1 MTITMVEQRLL
12 AIPTTAISD
21 ATGGHT
27 NVAATIK
34 PIADHFKIAGRA
46 LTVRLPDGENG
57 AVLEAI
63 SKARKGDIL
72 VIDAKGNT
80 NRAVAGDFVMQL
92 AQGVG
97 VQGFVVDGVIRD
109 LATARTIDFPVFSL
123 GTTVA
128 AGNKNGGG
136 VVGVPVAIGGVVV
149 ESGAFAEVLP
159 GVDGLIHISQI
170 ADRRIEKVAD
180 AIKVG
185 DIVDAKITGIDNE
198 KQKISLSI
206 RALLAPASEEV
217 ESVEDDEDIEV
228 EIVSEDEAVAEA
240 EVPADA
246 E

>member
-1 MTITMVEQRLL
+1 MTLTTVEQRLL
-12 AIPTTAISD
+12 ALPTTAISD

-27 NVAATIK
+27 NVATSIR
-34 PIADHFKIAGRA
+34 PLADHFKIAGRA

-63 SKARKGDIL
+63 SKAQKGDIL

-109 LATARTIDFPVFSL
+109 LAAARDINFPVFSL

-136 VVGVPVAIGGVVV
+136 AVGVPVAVGGVVV
-149 ESGAFAEVLP
+149 QSGDYVIGDID
-159 GVDGLIHISQI
+159 GVIIVSQ
-170 ADRRIEKVAD
+170 ADIEKVIEA
-180 AIKVG
+180 AEQKV
-185 DIVDAKITGIDNE
+185 
-198 KQKISLSI
+198 QKDEAREQEALHNGEQSI
-206 RALLAPASEEV
+206 RAYLAKV
-217 ESVEDDEDIEV
+217 VK
-228 EIVSEDEAVAEA
+228 
-240 EVPADA
+240 
-246 E
+246 

>member
-149 ESGAFAEVLP
+149 ESGDYVIGDIDGVIIVPKNDIEAVIEAAE
-159 GVDGLIHISQI
+159 
-170 ADRRIEKVAD
+170 AKVAKD
-180 AIKVG
+180 EVREHEALHNG
-185 DIVDAKITGIDNE
+185 E
-198 KQKISLSI
+198 ESI
-206 RALLAPASEEV
+206 RAYLAKV
-217 ESVEDDEDIEV
+217 VK
-228 EIVSEDEAVAEA
+228 
-240 EVPADA
+240 
-246 E
+246 

>member
-1 MTITMVEQRLL
+1 MTMTTGEQRLL
-12 AIPTTAISD
+12 ALPTTAISD

-27 NVAATIK
+27 NVAANIR
-34 PIADHFKIAGRA
+34 PLADHFKIAGRA

-63 SKARKGDIL
+63 SKANIGDIL

-109 LATARTIDFPVFSL
+109 LAAARAIDFPVFSL

-136 VVGVPVAIGGVVV
+136 AVGVPVAIGGVVV
-149 ESGAFAEVLP
+149 QSGDYV
-159 GVDGLIHISQI
+159 I
-170 ADRRIEKVAD
+170 
-180 AIKVG
+180 G
-185 DIVDAKITGIDNE
+185 DIDGVIIVPQEDIEQIIEAAEAKV
-198 KQKISLSI
+198 QKDEAREQEALHNGEESI
-206 RALLAPASEEV
+206 RAYLARV
-217 ESVEDDEDIEV
+217 VK
-228 EIVSEDEAVAEA
+228 
-240 EVPADA
+240 
-246 E
+246 

>member
-149 ESGAFAEVLP
+149 ESGDYVIGDIDGVIIVPKNDIEAVIEAAE
-159 GVDGLIHISQI
+159 
-170 ADRRIEKVAD
+170 AKVAKD
-180 AIKVG
+180 EVREHEALHNG
-185 DIVDAKITGIDNE
+185 E
-198 KQKISLSI
+198 ESI
-206 RALLAPASEEV
+206 RAYLAKGYVVA
-217 ESVEDDEDIEV
+217 DDIEYAFQSK
-228 EIVSEDEAVAEA
+228 I
-240 EVPADA
+240 PIWMFGFLY
-246 E
+246 